1 MLLNY
6 LKNYSSNNDN
16 LQGVVCN
23 SVINKITVK
32 KGDIIK
38 EDTDAIVNAENG
50 GLMGSGGVDGYHLL

>member
-1 MLLNY
+1 M
-6 LKNYSSNNDN
+6 
-16 LQGVVCN
+16 CN

-32 KGDIIK
+32 KGDITK